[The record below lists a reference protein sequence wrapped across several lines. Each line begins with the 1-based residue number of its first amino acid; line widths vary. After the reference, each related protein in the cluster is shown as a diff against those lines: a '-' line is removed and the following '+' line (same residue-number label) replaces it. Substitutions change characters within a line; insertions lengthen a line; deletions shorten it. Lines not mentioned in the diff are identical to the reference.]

1 MSASRP
7 LCRAAGLALL
17 GLALLGLAALA
28 PRAQGAEIVAVY
40 DAFWAGLPAG
50 KIRLA
55 LADGAAGYR
64 DEIEI
69 RAEGLP
75 YLVTRFR
82 GTASAAGRLGAADP
96 AEPAHYDAVYDLHKR
111 RNSHIAMRFVARGN
125 TTVAERGPGDT
136 SRKPPLGEQ
145 YRRNVVDPMT
155 ALERLRGALRKALD
169 AGRADFAI
177 PVYDGARRFD
187 VLGHVVQKPT
197 AAAGTLRVAMT
208 LRPIAGFKGETSDD
222 GDPDDAARPVELVVS
237 DDARLLPL
245 SIRVSVYYLPLVVR
259 LDHLC
264 SARQPCPG

>member
-1 MSASRP
+1 MIPGR
-7 LCRAAGLALL
+7 RIGWVVGLALL
-17 GLALLGLAALA
+17 GAAA
-28 PRAQGAEIVAVY
+28 IAGPAGAEQILAVY

-50 KIRLA
+50 RIRLA
-55 LADGAAGYR
+55 LADGNSAYR

-82 GTASAAGRLGAADP
+82 GTARAAGRLGEGP

-111 RNSHIAMRFVARGN
+111 RNSRIAMRFVAHGGV
-125 TTVAERGPGDT
+125 TVAERGPGDT
-136 SRKPPLGEQ
+136 GHKPPLGEQ

-155 ALERLRGALRKALD
+155 ALERLRGALRQALD
-169 AGRADFAI
+169 AGRPDFAI

-187 VLGHVVQKPT
+187 VLGHVLPKS
-197 AAAGTLRVAMT
+197 AALAGTLRVALT

-222 GDPDDAARPVELVVS
+222 GDPDDAARPVDLVVT
-237 DDARLLPL
+237 DDWRLVPL
-245 SIRVSVYYLPLVVR
+245 SIRVSVFYLPLVVR

-264 SARQPCPG
+264 TERRPCPG